1 MNFSINGVPAC
12 GNEHL
17 LTEVGRKELGFKGF
31 YVSDAG
37 AIENIFTWH
46 RYVNS
51 TLAAAALAA
60 NAGVDLELG
69 SDPCYLQLYDAVVKG
84 LVSFETILER
94 VRKLFYVRLR
104 LGDFDPPQL
113 NPYESINISVVQSEA
128 HRGLAFAAATKSF
141 VLLKNDDNL
150 LPLTEGTIQTLAVRF
165 SLFYPEPPP
174 LTSDTCGEQW
184 HFIFRTIHRFLVI
197 MLH

>member
-12 GNEHL
+12 GNERL

-165 SLFYPEPPP
+165 SLFYPDPP